1 MILALWS
8 IAMDSTLR
16 ENINL
21 LSGMMVDNLHR
32 TNPIAVKQLLTS
44 IERSWSVLSPDDQAY
59 LCFVR
64 LELDPFYVANEYN
77 KPGKP
82 KEGTSRVVARNI
94 TKDEMFALA
103 KKITATTSV
112 EKLINNYINKLVN
125 EYIENPKDYELDKI
139 IYESEQIYEDAI
151 AGREKP
157 IDSSNKTLNKLTEE
171 EQLWNACGPDG
182 VRAKIIAALKNGCKT
197 VLYD

>member
-1 MILALWS
+1 
-8 IAMDSTLR
+8 MDSLR

-32 TNPIAVKQLLTS
+32 TNPIAVKQLLRN

-59 LCFVR
+59 LSFVR
-64 LELDPFYVANEYN
+64 SELEDDDDDSDWMSQR
-77 KPGKP
+77 
-82 KEGTSRVVARNI
+82 SRVVARNI

-112 EKLINNYINKLVN
+112 EKLINNYTNKLVN

-171 EQLWNACGPDG
+171 EQLWNACGPDD